1 MVMNGGSDGEGGAGG
16 SAFYSYAILSSGFP
30 THLFFLSP
38 GFFHFSS
45 LQVPTTHLFFSL
57 CKLSLPG
64 VDQLP
69 ENVDPGKREEFLTDA
84 EFVEVSGV
92 GVFYGIPF
100 YWN

>member
-1 MVMNGGSDGEGGAGG
+1 MGGAMEREGPV
-16 SAFYSYAILSSGFP
+16 AVLSTPMQSSLQVFP
-30 THLFFLSP
+30 PTS
-38 GFFHFSS
+38 FSS
-45 LQVPTTHLFFSL
+45 LQVFPLFLSPGSNHPPLFSL